1 MRFIT
6 TNGVMTPWVRQ
17 LVGAS
22 ALALLGGCASLSAD
36 GGFGPVQQ
44 AVKERL
50 NQDVEWQ
57 RDEAQRGAAAQRVA
71 QLLAE
76 PLQPDQAVQV
86 ALLNNRGLQASFYD
100 LGISEADLVV
110 AGRLPNPGFSFGRLT
125 RGDEVEFDRGF
136 HFNLARLLTFSLAQE
151 VEQRRFDETRR
162 QVTQNVLGLAAQVR
176 KAYFLA
182 VAAEQTVRYMRQ
194 VQDAA
199 EAGSELA
206 KRMAQAGNWSKL
218 QQAREHSFYADAALN
233 LARAQQAQVASHE
246 ALSRLLGLDPQQGD
260 FRLPDRLPDLPA
272 SPDELPQVEQSAMD
286 QRLDVQAAK
295 LRTAQLASNLG
306 LSRATRFINV
316 LELGVVRNSSNEQ
329 GPQRGYEI
337 SLELPLFDWGQ
348 ARTAKAQAL
357 YMQSVHQT
365 AQTAIEARSEVRQA
379 YQAYRSS
386 FEVAR
391 QYRDEIVPLKKR
403 ISDEVL
409 LQYNGMLIGV
419 FDLLAD
425 ARSQIDS
432 VNGSIQAQRDFW
444 IAKADLDMALS
455 GKAALT
461 SPDASTAMPAATTS
475 GQHP

>member
-1 MRFIT
+1 
-6 TNGVMTPWVRQ
+6 
-17 LVGAS
+17 
-22 ALALLGGCASLSAD
+22 
-36 GGFGPVQQ
+36 
-44 AVKERL
+44 
-50 NQDVEWQ
+50 
-57 RDEAQRGAAAQRVA
+57 
-71 QLLAE
+71 
-76 PLQPDQAVQV
+76 
-86 ALLNNRGLQASFYD
+86 
-100 LGISEADLVV
+100 
-110 AGRLPNPGFSFGRLT
+110 
-125 RGDEVEFDRGF
+125 
-136 HFNLARLLTFSLAQE
+136 
-151 VEQRRFDETRR
+151 
-162 QVTQNVLGLAAQVR
+162 
-176 KAYFLA
+176 
-182 VAAEQTVRYMRQ
+182 
-194 VQDAA
+194 
-199 EAGSELA
+199 
-206 KRMAQAGNWSKL
+206 
-218 QQAREHSFYADAALN
+218 
-233 LARAQQAQVASHE
+233 
-246 ALSRLLGLDPQQGD
+246 LGLDPQQGD

-461 SPDASTAMPAATTS
+461 SPDASTAMPAATTP